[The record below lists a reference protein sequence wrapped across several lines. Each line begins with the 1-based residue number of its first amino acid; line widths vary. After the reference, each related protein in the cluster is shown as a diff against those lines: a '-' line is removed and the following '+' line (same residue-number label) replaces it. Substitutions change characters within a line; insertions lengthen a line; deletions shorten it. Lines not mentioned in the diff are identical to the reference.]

1 MFRDEL
7 ARLLV
12 FHVGAE
18 RFAMALH
25 AVHEVIDPPPV
36 QRVPDAPPT
45 VVGVAALRDAYVT
58 IYDARAILGI
68 SGPVPASVLL
78 LESGNRRVG
87 LAVSDVVDAMSID
100 ASELQS
106 APGAA
111 DEMLEG
117 LVRRDAELTA
127 VLNVRA
133 LLAAASP
140 SMEEEPT

>member
-1 MFRDEL
+1 MSRDER

-58 IYDARAILGI
+58 IYDARALLGVP
-68 SGPVPASVLL
+68 GPAPASVLL
-78 LESGNRRVG
+78 LVSGDRRVG

-100 ASELQS
+100 PSELRS

-111 DEMLEG
+111 DE
-117 LVRRDAELTA
+117 
-127 VLNVRA
+127 
-133 LLAAASP
+133 
-140 SMEEEPT
+140 

>member
-1 MFRDEL
+1 MSRDEL
-7 ARLLV
+7 TRLLV
-12 FHVGAE
+12 FHVGEE

-58 IYDARAILGI
+58 IYDARALLGI
-68 SGPVPASVLL
+68 PGPAPASVLL
-78 LESGNRRVG
+78 LALGDRHAG

-100 ASELQS
+100 ASELRA
-106 APGAA
+106 APGAS
-111 DEMLEG
+111 DEMIEG
-117 LVRRDAELTA
+117 LVRRDSELTA

-140 SMEEEPT
+140 SMEGELS